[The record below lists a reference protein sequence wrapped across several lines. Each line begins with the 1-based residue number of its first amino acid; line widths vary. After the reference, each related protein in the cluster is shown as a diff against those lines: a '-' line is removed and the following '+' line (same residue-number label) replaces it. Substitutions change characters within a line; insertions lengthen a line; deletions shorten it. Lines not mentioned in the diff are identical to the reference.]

1 MSEKNV
7 AVRYAKALCELAT
20 ESNTVEKVSSE
31 LAAFNTFLTGE
42 GHELAH
48 VLENPV
54 FGAEERAKVL
64 SEVLPKS
71 GMSDLT
77 KHFILLLNERDRM
90 SALPSICDEM
100 QKMVDAAAGRVRV
113 QLITAEEASSKLVK
127 EVQQAFETA
136 TGKSVVIETS
146 IDSSLIGGMVA
157 RMGSVVYDASLKSR
171 LEDIKHRLT
180 NAPAVAEA

>member
-1 MSEKNV
+1 MSEKNI
-7 AVRYAKALCELAT
+7 AVRYAKALSELAT
-20 ESNTVEKVSSE
+20 ENNAVEKVSSE
-31 LAAFNTFLTGE
+31 LAAFNAFLEGE
-42 GHELAH
+42 GHELGH

-54 FGAEERAKVL
+54 FGADERSNVL
-64 SEVLPKS
+64 NQVLPKS

-77 KHFILLLNERDRM
+77 KHFLLLLNERDRM
-90 SALPSICDEM
+90 SALPTICDEL

-113 QLITAEEASSKLVK
+113 QLTTAEEASSALVI
-127 EVQQAFETA
+127 EVQQAFESA

-146 IDSSLIGGMVA
+146 IDTSLIGGMVA

-171 LEDIKHRLT
+171 LEDIQHRLT